1 MIPRLAAVLVLLL
14 SSCARSGGIDIEDA
28 YVRDPPPTRNVASGY
43 FSATNHGT
51 TLRKLVAAHTPAA
64 ERVEI
69 HTHEHDGDMMR
80 MRQVEALDLPPGK
93 RVTLAPG
100 GLHLMIFGVERFA
113 TDRIEMVLV
122 FDDGTEQRVTFEVR
136 RSRTAYERKRPAEES
151 V

>member
-1 MIPRLAAVLVLLL
+1 MTGFAEAA
-14 SSCARSGGIDIEDA
+14 AGKKKR
-28 YVRDPPPTRNVASGY
+28 
-43 FSATNHGT
+43 
-51 TLRKLVAAHTPAA
+51 RKRRRKGRERQSAA

-80 MRQVEALDLPPGK
+80 MRRVEALDLPPGE

-136 RSRTAYERKRPAEES
+136 RAHTAFERKRPAEES